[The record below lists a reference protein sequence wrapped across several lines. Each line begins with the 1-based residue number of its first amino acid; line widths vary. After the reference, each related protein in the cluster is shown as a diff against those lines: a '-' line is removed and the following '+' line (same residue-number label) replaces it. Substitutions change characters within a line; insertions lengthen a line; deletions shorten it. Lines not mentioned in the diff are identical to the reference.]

1 MTTPDPSN
9 PLYASR
15 RLLNY
20 VSLTYLTSSGLPV
33 HVGDVGY
40 HVDET
45 EVTYDDVDRI
55 DYYKVVLNEVLKG
68 ISC

>member
-1 MTTPDPSN
+1 MATLDPSN

-15 RLLNY
+15 RLLKY
-20 VSLTYLTSSGLPV
+20 VSLTYLTSSALPV

-40 HVDET
+40 HVDEPDM
-45 EVTYDDVDRI
+45 TYDDVDRV

-68 ISC
+68 F